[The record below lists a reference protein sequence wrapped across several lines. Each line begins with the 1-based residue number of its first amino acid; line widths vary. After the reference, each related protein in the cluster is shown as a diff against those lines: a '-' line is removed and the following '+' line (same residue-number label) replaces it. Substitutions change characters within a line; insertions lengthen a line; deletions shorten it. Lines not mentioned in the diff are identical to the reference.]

1 MTLQE
6 FSVEFD
12 ILYNNVSSNQAPGLT
27 EYEKS
32 VFLTQAQEAIVL
44 DLYKGTGGD
53 SFESTEE
60 VTRYLSTLVKATTLV
75 EDTEVN
81 DLLILNSKRFK
92 FKEEDQQKLMF
103 ILYYS
108 AQIYT
113 DDEKTLTRDVLVV
126 PTTLDR
132 VYKEMENPFKK
143 SNNNR
148 ILALSSED
156 CIDLITDKDIKEFY
170 IKYLRKPLPI
180 ILPGS
185 LEGGLSINGFTE
197 TSDYYEEQAQDSTIE
212 LPASTHR
219 SILLRAIQLA
229 QMVWKTS

>member
-60 VTRYLSTLVKATTLV
+60 VTRYLNTLVKATTLTQDDV
-75 EDTEVN
+75 KKTP
-81 DLLILNSKRFK
+81 ILNAKRFK
-92 FKEEDQQKLMF
+92 FSDEVKKELMF
-103 ILYYS
+103 ILYQS

-113 DDEKTLTRDVLVV
+113 DVLNTQTRDVLVV

-132 VYKEMENPFKK
+132 VYKEMQNPFKK

-148 ILALSSED
+148 VLALSSED
-156 CIDLITDKDIKEFY
+156 CIDLITDKDIKELL
-170 IKYLRKPLPI
+170 INKVKTI
-180 ILPGS
+180 I
-185 LEGGLSINGFTE
+185 
-197 TSDYYEEQAQDSTIE
+197 
-212 LPASTHR
+212 
-219 SILLRAIQLA
+219 
-229 QMVWKTS
+229 

>member
-32 VFLTQAQEAIVL
+32 VFLTQAQDAIVL

-113 DDEKTLTRDVLVV
+113 DDEKTQTRDVLVV

-132 VYKEMENPFKK
+132 VYKEMQNPFKK

-148 ILALSSED
+148 VLALSSED
-156 CIDLITDKDIKEFY
+156 CIDLITDKEVKEFY

-185 LEGGLSINGFTE
+185 LEGGLSINEITE
-197 TSDYYEEQAQDSTIE
+197 DNEYYANSTYDSTIE
-212 LPASTHR
+212 LPVSTHR
-219 SILLRAIQLA
+219 AILLRAIQLA